1 MMQEINIPRGTT
13 MCLGIEIKNEDG
25 TAYTPASG
33 DILRFG
39 VKLDPD
45 DNSYVIGK
53 TGDYDSTRG
62 CYTVMIEPE
71 DTASLLMDERYWYD
85 VGVQTADGDYY
96 MVVEASPFNV
106 HIAITK
112 KVTS

>member
-1 MMQEINIPRGTT
+1 MIQEINIPRGTT
-13 MCLGIEIKNEDG
+13 MCLGIEIRNEDG

-71 DTASLLMDERYWYD
+71 DTAELVLYLASDRARYATGSQFVLDAGLLS
-85 VGVQTADGDYY
+85 V
-96 MVVEASPFNV
+96 
-106 HIAITK
+106 
-112 KVTS
+112 